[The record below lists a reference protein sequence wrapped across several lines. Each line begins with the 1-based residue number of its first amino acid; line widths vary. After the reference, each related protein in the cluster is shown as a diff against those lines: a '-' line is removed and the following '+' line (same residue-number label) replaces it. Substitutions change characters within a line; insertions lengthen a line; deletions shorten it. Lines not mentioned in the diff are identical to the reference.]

1 MLLRVSEAVAAPKKH
16 AIRYGLMVLVIAV
29 TLPIALTLNSFHV
42 PTAFATL
49 LLAVVFS
56 VWRFGIGP
64 GLVAS
69 VFTIFSIRFFLLEP
83 LYTIDPFALPDEELR
98 VFLLFSEAIL
108 LLWLLGSAQRRA
120 QEKLRASE
128 AYLTDAQA
136 LSQTG
141 SVSFIVPDAEVFWS
155 AQAYRVLGYSNDISP
170 SVQRMIAR
178 VHPGDIALAQSRF
191 FQLKEPARRIDF
203 EHRIVMPDGTLKQLA
218 VLGKAELERDGKIR
232 VSAAVMDVTEA
243 KLTSA
248 SLRKSQA
255 ELAHVTRLTAMG
267 ELVAS
272 ISHEINQP
280 LAAIKLS
287 AETGARWL
295 DREPPQLDNVRLSL
309 SRVID
314 NAARAGALISNLR
327 NMTKKTEVQTRP
339 LDLNHV
345 VADVVQILQREAQD
359 RNIRCM
365 IDLESNLKLVEADE
379 VQLQQ
384 ILVNFLM
391 NGFDAMTTTPE
402 SERQISIRSR
412 NCEDS
417 VAVEVQDAGHGITEG
432 VAGRLFDAFFTTKL
446 HGMGIGLS
454 ICRTI
459 AEAHG
464 GKVEAFNNED
474 RGATFRIVLPQVSAL
489 VA

>member
-1 MLLRVSEAVAAPKKH
+1 MVLKVSEAVAMPKKH
-16 AIRYGLMVLVIAV
+16 AIRYGLTVLVSAV

-42 PTAFATL
+42 PTAFATM
-49 LLAVVFS
+49 LLAVMFS

-64 GLVAS
+64 GLAAS

-83 LYTIDPFALPDEELR
+83 LYSIDPFALPDEELR
-98 VFLLFSEAIL
+98 IFLLFSEAIL

-155 AQAYRVLGYSNDISP
+155 AQAYRVLGYSNDTSP

-191 FQLKEPARRIDF
+191 FQLTEPAKRIDF

-218 VLGKAELERDGKIR
+218 VLGKAELERGGKIR

-243 KLTSA
+243 KRISG

-280 LAAIKLS
+280 LAAIKLN
-287 AETGARWL
+287 AETGVRWL

-309 SRVID
+309 SRIID

-327 NMTKKTEVQTRP
+327 NMTKKAEVQTRP

-359 RNIRCM
+359 RNIRCT
-365 IDLESNLKLVEADE
+365 IDLESNLKLVKADE

-391 NGFDAMTTTPE
+391 NGFDAMATTPE

-417 VAVEVQDAGHGITEG
+417 VAVEVQDAGLGIAEG

-474 RGATFRIVLPQVSAL
+474 RGATFRIVLPQASAL
-489 VA
+489 VV